1 MRGRDIQRDASLLPV
16 KLDRIIDGPIQPSRM
31 IPPPSG
37 NVSRYPS
44 RSVSVLCLTD
54 TLGAVDRRHE
64 SIEGN
69 LGDMTSRTG
78 RIALITVGVI
88 ALIFGGVFAGQ
99 GMNLIPGSFM
109 TGSRMWLSIG
119 LIIAIVGIILIVL
132 GLRRPGHGRTSR

>member
-1 MRGRDIQRDASLLPV
+1 MCRC
-16 KLDRIIDGPIQPSRM
+16 
-31 IPPPSG
+31 
-37 NVSRYPS
+37 YPS

-54 TLGAVDRRHE
+54 TLGAVDWHHE

-69 LGDMTSRTG
+69 LGDVTSRTG